1 MEHTKSE
8 KELKSHTRHEI
19 ISETKE
25 QVTLSP
31 SIRSKD
37 STDEDNYKE
46 EENPKETLNQSILT
60 LTNKNDLSEES
71 KQDKELPKQELK
83 EKSVKETSKEQ
94 ETNETNERLIVE
106 ITIEELL
113 DKNPFRSI
121 KSMAFNIS
129 LIVMSMSAVIIFYS
143 LWYLF
148 CDWILNKS
156 LYLSRDENW
165 ILFTHSV
172 ITILIQLVLRWD
184 IHYCSVGLEKNT
196 NLIFHFRTF
205 MVLLLLEFVFITRT
219 VFVFYPIR
227 GEIFL
232 RISSIL
238 FFIFF
243 KISFKVFLLILS

>member
-227 GEIFL
+227 GELFL
-232 RISSIL
+232 CISSIL
-238 FFIFF
+238 FLIFF
-243 KISFKVFLLILS
+243 ENKF